1 MKHILSYKL
10 FEAVILPP
18 EIDDNDPITSIEAA
32 IDFGRRHDFDVA
44 GYDEFYNSLSEV
56 DKQTAPPPFNPIE
69 RRGSPFFALFHPIR
83 KRPMFVICDPNVF
96 RFMPMGEIIRD
107 IIGHERVHAEQS
119 RRKGDIE
126 YALPSP
132 TDRKLYFSNKEEIMA
147 FSFTIANEIKKESRD
162 FEEAKDN
169 FLKNIL
175 SRQAKMI
182 WNEIKNVCDEEVIKR
197 YRKYIYLYLEKMF
210 DN

>member
-1 MKHILSYKL
+1 
-10 FEAVILPP
+10 
-18 EIDDNDPITSIEAA
+18 
-32 IDFGRRHDFDVA
+32 
-44 GYDEFYNSLSEV
+44 
-56 DKQTAPPPFNPIE
+56 
-69 RRGSPFFALFHPIR
+69 
-83 KRPMFVICDPNVF
+83 
-96 RFMPMGEIIRD
+96 
-107 IIGHERVHAEQS
+107 
-119 RRKGDIE
+119 
-126 YALPSP
+126 
-132 TDRKLYFSNKEEIMA
+132 MA